1 MYAKVYGTPSAIK
14 NFSSKYAKY
23 NFNRTTVNSWKA
35 KCKVAKPFF
44 KKAGRPNL
52 VDETVPKKVK
62 DIAIGTRAT
71 GGVINIKQILNIV
84 KGAVR
89 ANNPNALKEFGGS
102 LDLTDRW
109 ARVVLKQLKWSKRKG
124 TTSKV
129 DPSPQILA
137 EEKFTF
143 QRAISTAILER
154 NIPAPRLVNLN
165 QAPLSYV
172 SPGKYTF
179 SFKGVK
185 NVPVKGVDDK
195 RQISATFVVSLTGK
209 FLPTQLIYKVKTKRF
224 LPKFKFPSTFSLSYT
239 ENHRSN
245 TGKSIEFFE
254 QIIFPYLK
262 MVKRE
267 KRYPEDQY
275 AFKIMDSFKGQDNDR
290 LRELC
295 SENYCEDVTVR
306 HNLTSKFHPLDISV
320 NKAAK
325 TFIQNI
331 YNKWFSNKVATQLN

>member
-35 KCKVAKPFF
+35 KCKVANPFF
-44 KKAGRPNL
+44 KKAGRPNVL
-52 VDETVPKKVK
+52 DETVPKKVK

-84 KGAVR
+84 NGTVR

-102 LDLTDRW
+102 LDLTDRS

-267 KRYPEDQY
+267 NGYPEEQY
-275 AFKIMDSFKGQDNDR
+275 AFIIMDSFKGQDNDR

>member
-1 MYAKVYGTPSAIK
+1 M
-14 NFSSKYAKY
+14 
-23 NFNRTTVNSWKA
+23 
-35 KCKVAKPFF
+35 
-44 KKAGRPNL
+44 L
-52 VDETVPKKVK
+52 DETVPKKVK

-71 GGVINIKQILNIV
+71 GGVINRKQILNIV
-84 KGAVR
+84 KGVVKS
-89 ANNPNALKEFGGS
+89 NNPNALKEFGGS
-102 LDLTDRW
+102 LDLTDRS

-209 FLPTQLIYKVKTKRF
+209 FLPIQLIYKVKTKRF